1 MTQGTPILIGGG
13 IGSSFLESWVRVFRC
28 RNVLRQHVESLL
40 PYLLPRFFYYY
51 TNDGIRTRKM
61 GIEPMSVLTEYPDLS
76 TIPTDSNPFVPKR
89 EELLPKCSGGIRT
102 PAELEC
108 VPGGPH
114 LLISLGFPKSRG
126 DMTMR

>member
-1 MTQGTPILIGGG
+1 
-13 IGSSFLESWVRVFRC
+13 
-28 RNVLRQHVESLL
+28 
-40 PYLLPRFFYYY
+40 
-51 TNDGIRTRKM
+51 
-61 GIEPMSVLTEYPDLS
+61 MSVLTEYPDLS

-108 VPGGPH
+108 VPGGPRSVD
-114 LLISLGFPKSRG
+114 ITWIPKSRG